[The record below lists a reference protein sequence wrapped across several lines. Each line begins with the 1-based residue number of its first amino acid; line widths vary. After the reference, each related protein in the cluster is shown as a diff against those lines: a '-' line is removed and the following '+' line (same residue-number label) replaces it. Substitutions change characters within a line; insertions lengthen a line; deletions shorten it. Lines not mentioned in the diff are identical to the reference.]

1 MNKCKIL
8 VILISYLMMIASL
21 FAFNGGVAAFEKIC
35 DFLCLH
41 FGLAVLLCLFTTKVI
56 TYEDNL

>member
-21 FAFNGGVAAFEKIC
+21 FAFNGGVAAFEKISLSLSS
-35 DFLCLH
+35 FWVGGVVM
-41 FGLAVLLCLFTTKVI
+41 FIYYKG
-56 TYEDNL
+56 DNNEGNL